1 MNDGIE
7 TTKRGRG
14 RPSKYASDEERR
26 AARAAAARTRRAAEK
41 EQGLKEVRRMVKA
54 KADDKPTSSIID
66 LSTLY
71 NNKRES

>member
-41 EQGLKEVRRMVKA
+41 EQGLKEVRRMVKVRQ
-54 KADDKPTSSIID
+54 DERPHSTIID
-66 LSTLY
+66 LSTLH
-71 NNKRES
+71 NNKRNI